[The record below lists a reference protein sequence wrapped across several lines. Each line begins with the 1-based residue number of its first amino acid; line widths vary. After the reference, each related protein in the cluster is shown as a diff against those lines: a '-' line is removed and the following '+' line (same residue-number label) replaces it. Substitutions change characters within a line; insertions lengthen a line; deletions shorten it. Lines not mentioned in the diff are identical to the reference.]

1 MKKFLNGVVCV
12 VLLLTIS
19 GCSIFMPWSE
29 TITVQGAQEG
39 ATIVV
44 NGVPAVNGV
53 ADVRSNKPVDIIVR
67 KDGYK
72 PWYAHSTTTLSSTGI
87 ADVVGCFLFLVPGV
101 GLFFP
106 GAFNHTQT
114 YFYYDLQPVK

>member
-12 VLLLTIS
+12 VLLLAIS

-53 ADVRSNKPVDIIVR
+53 ADVRCNKPVDIIVR

-72 PWYAHSTTTLSSTGI
+72 PWYAHSTTTLSSTGL

-106 GAFNHTQT
+106 GAFNHTKT

>member
-1 MKKFLNGVVCV
+1 MKKFFNGLVCV
-12 VLLLTIS
+12 VLLLAIS
-19 GCSIFMPWSE
+19 GCSILMPWSE

-39 ATIVV
+39 ATIIV
-44 NGVPAVNGV
+44 NGVPTSTGV

-106 GAFNHTQT
+106 GAFHHTQT